1 MQPTYTIEELRERI
15 PELDNEG
22 ILTLQK
28 LVKEELKRYSYVH
41 LIEIYMLMM
50 MRVRDIQRGL
60 LSNDGGISNIF
71 FVDPDAFS

>member
-50 MRVRDIQRGL
+50 MRVRDIQRRL
-60 LSNDGGISNIF
+60 LRNGGGISDIL
-71 FVDPDAFS
+71 FVDPDKFD